1 MRKLNNL
8 FDWSKFH
15 LWNIID
21 SEYNMLLE
29 FESFNITAREGNL
42 TNTLLLTILIK
53 LSKSKYTLHK
63 LIDFIGG
70 SLRGNLIWRN
80 KIFTILVLQSLIL
93 TQTNAFGK
101 VDISI
106 KIHKLGSDV
115 NLLIDVKI
123 VW

>member
-1 MRKLNNL
+1 
-8 FDWSKFH
+8 
-15 LWNIID
+15 
-21 SEYNMLLE
+21 MLLE
-29 FESFNITAREGNL
+29 FESFNIIAREGNL
-42 TNTLLLTILIK
+42 TNTFLLTILIK
-53 LSKSKYTLHK
+53 LSKSKHTIHK
-63 LIDFIGG
+63 LIDFIGR
-70 SLRGNLIWRN
+70 SLRGNLIRRN

-123 VW
+123 VR